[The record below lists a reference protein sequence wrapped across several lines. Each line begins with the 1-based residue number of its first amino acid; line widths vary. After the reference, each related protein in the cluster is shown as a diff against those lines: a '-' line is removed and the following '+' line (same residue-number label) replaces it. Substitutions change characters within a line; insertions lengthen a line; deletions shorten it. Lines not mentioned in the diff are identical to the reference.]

1 MEITEFE
8 KNGKK
13 QTFKPVFGS
22 IAELLEHHAKEFGK
36 KEAIIAVN
44 VDLGEEHSISYK
56 ELLELA
62 QKAAGFLAEKG
73 VQKGDRVAF
82 AFENTATILILE
94 LAAGLLGTSSVPI
107 DVKRDTPERKEFKLK
122 DANAKVF
129 FDNEQEVLEGV
140 AKSPALNVKKP
151 DFGLGAE
158 YLLLYTS
165 GTTANPKGVP
175 LSLRAMMANA
185 QGIAEWQKLS
195 AEDRFGIVLPLHHIN
210 STTMSL
216 ATLLAGGTIVL
227 SSRYSASRFWE
238 AASKHAVTITS
249 IVPTILHDLL
259 ARKEEY
265 FSKKYPLYFKRI
277 LIGSAPV
284 LPEETMRFMET
295 FGIDVV
301 QGYGQTETA
310 LRVTG
315 VPIDLPRPLYREL
328 TKRNS
333 IGKELAYCN
342 VTVLKEGRIEAK
354 ENEEGELCIR
364 GPVLGDG
371 YWNNKEA
378 TEKEFFE
385 GWFHSGDL
393 GYYEI
398 IQRQKYFFIKGRIK
412 EIIIKGGVN
421 ISPAA
426 VEDALLK
433 NFPEINEVCVVG
445 YEDSRMGE
453 EVAAVITVRSLTSNR
468 RNRASGKELVEKIT
482 RFGAEGKLV
491 GLSRYEAP
499 SKVFVLDEEL
509 PKTSTGKIQRVKVKE
524 MVALRQ
530 AQGKQK
536 DQHLYCR
543 FIEPHEKTIL
553 KKAVEINNKRWP
565 VASSQEEFEQR
576 AKNGYLVGVF
586 DEEERLLGTLSALQM
601 TSAELEAAKTW
612 DAATSKG
619 TLQNNN
625 PNGEIMV
632 CASIT
637 VTEDTKAGT
646 VPALPEVSQALA
658 DAVVEDYVKTGLD
671 NVLRFHAKP
680 KGGMQKGAKL
690 IKILPQ
696 GRPED
701 AEAMGYNVLV
711 EYPKIEDKKI
721 VRSKSAPPS
730 FLLVEHAMQL
740 AKEKNCTRVIAF
752 SRPAQFR
759 LHLAKSLDPS
769 VNFEP
774 KDKKTFTKFATLVKK
789 SYRGFNRG

>member
-1 MEITEFE
+1 MSASFFHGTLQYNMEITDFE
-8 KNGKK
+8 KGGKR
-13 QTFKPVFGS
+13 QVFKPVFGS

-36 KEAIIAVN
+36 KEAIVSVN
-44 VDLGEEHSISYK
+44 VDSGQERSISYAK
-56 ELLELA
+56 LLELA
-62 QKAAGFLAEKG
+62 QKAACFLAKKG

-82 AFENTATILILE
+82 AFENTSTILVLE
-94 LAAGLLGTSSVPI
+94 LAAGLLGASSVPI

-129 FDNEQEVLEGV
+129 FEDEQEVLE
-140 AKSPALNVKKP
+140 ALEKQSDQNPPLSSGSTK
-151 DFGLGAE
+151 DE

-165 GTTANPKGVP
+165 GTTANPKGVS

-195 AEDRFGIVLPLHHIN
+195 PNDRFGIVLPLHHIN

-227 SSRYSASRFWE
+227 SSRYSASKFWQV
-238 AASKHAVTITS
+238 ASKHKVTITS

-265 FSKKYPLYFKRI
+265 SAKKYPLAFKRI

-295 FGIDVV
+295 FAIDVV

-315 VPIDLPRPLYREL
+315 VPIGLPRKLYREL
-328 TKRNS
+328 TRKNS

-342 VTVLKEGRIEAK
+342 VTILKEDGSGSTEK
-354 ENEEGELCIR
+354 EEGEICIR
-364 GPVLGDG
+364 GPVVGDG

-378 TEKEFFE
+378 TEKDFSA

-398 IQRQKYFFIKGRIK
+398 IAGEKYFFIKGRIK

-433 NFPEINEVCVVG
+433 NFAEINEVCVVG

-453 EVAAVITVRSLTSNR
+453 EVAAVIT
-468 RNRASGKELVEKIT
+468 LVHPEENGDIAEKIV
-482 RFGAEGKLV
+482 RFGGEGKLV

-499 SKVFVLDEEL
+499 VKVFVLDEEL
-509 PKTSTGKIQRVKVKE
+509 PKTSTGKIQRVKVKD
-524 MVALRQ
+524 MVQ
-530 AQGKQK
+530 ARVAAEKQ
-536 DQHLYCR
+536 QHLYCR
-543 FIEPHEKTIL
+543 LIEPREKAIIA
-553 KKAVEINNKRWP
+553 KAVEVNNKRWP
-565 VASSQEEFEQR
+565 VASSVEEFEQR
-576 AKNGYLVGVF
+576 AKNGYLIGVF
-586 DEEERLLGTLSALQM
+586 DEEESLLGTLSALQM
-601 TSAELEAAKTW
+601 SGDALEAAKTW
-612 DAATSKG
+612 DQATNNG

-625 PNGEIMV
+625 PKGEIMV

-637 VTEDTKAGT
+637 VTDEARGGT
-646 VPALPEVSQALA
+646 VPPRAEVSQEVA
-658 DAVVEDYVKTGLD
+658 DEVIEEYIKTGLD

-680 KGGMQKGAKL
+680 KGGMEKGAKV

-701 AEAMGYNVLV
+701 TEAMGYNVLV
-711 EYPKIEDKKI
+711 EYPTIDKRKKI
-721 VRSKSAPPS
+721 VRSKNAPPS
-730 FLLVEHAMQL
+730 FLLIEQTMQL
-740 AKEKNCTRVIAF
+740 AKEKGCKRVVAF
-752 SRPAQFR
+752 SRPAQFK
-759 LHLAKSLDPS
+759 LHLVKSLDPS
-769 VNFEP
+769 INFEP
-774 KDKKTFTKFATLVKK
+774 KDSKVFTKFATLAQKK
-789 SYRGFNRG
+789 NG